1 MNSEESLHDQSD
13 DLLASTSISTLDLF
27 IRDLDE
33 RKGKIP
39 CCQEVI
45 DIQTSVENVLKS
57 LLLEVE
63 KENPVLKTTLI
74 NSGSFYEGTKVG
86 QPDEFD
92 YFVQLDYF
100 SEPEAILFDE
110 LPRSTVNVIP
120 SERGVRKLLKLTPSY
135 FQRYFGLTDGF
146 DWKTCVKAP
155 FVDILNDKAKG
166 FEAYGM
172 KVLAEDD
179 DDAGKVLER
188 HGPAYCLELEWAGGE
203 RYRGLKISVDLS
215 LAVKINFR
223 SSTMDLNLET
233 PAGKVLKSSLD
244 SLPYYFAVSAYRD
257 REFEVSPGCADGAD
271 GFRLRCSHS
280 CLEQALFRHFGPD
293 SGPSVCLRVLK
304 VLRDIS
310 VPNES
315 DDNTSQESEDDFKS
329 IVTPLRNVLSFDPWS
344 LMFDVFIRVSPYTRE
359 HNLYSKW
366 LSSYV
371 LKTLV
376 LFEWEQNPED
386 DQWNGSNLSERFL
399 NILNNLLLCLKQGWL
414 RSFFYNDYN
423 VLPNKDVNNLK
434 IYAINRITILHQ
446 WILSIRDASNY
457 RFEDCLEN
465 ILQELKL
472 SCQKMTLKYL
482 LCLGLEYYFHQEL
495 NQVIT
500 RTTEQQD
507 SMPFIPKFIF
517 CGIYIQDFVDKIAP
531 EEKLILLDLKSLKGP
546 VSWRKA
552 TELFKNIAG
561 TRMKGLENLP
571 SYDLWS
577 QEFKSAGTEIVKLL
591 EFLLNIFKEDIE
603 TLLNELSNLN
613 RQEPPVS

>member
-13 DLLASTSISTLDLF
+13 DLLASKSMSPLDLF

-63 KENPVLKTTLI
+63 KQNSVLKTTLI

-92 YFVQLDYF
+92 YFVELDYF
-100 SEPEAILFDE
+100 AEQEAILFDE

-120 SERGVRKLLKLTPSY
+120 SKLGVRKLLKLTPSY
-135 FQRYFGLTDGF
+135 FQRKFGFKTDGF

-155 FVDILNDKAKG
+155 FVEILNDKAKG

-172 KVLAEDD
+172 KVLAEHDNNE
-179 DDAGKVLER
+179 GKVLER

-203 RYRGLKISVDLS
+203 RYRGLKISIDLS

-223 SSTMDLNLET
+223 SSTMDLDLET

-244 SLPYYFAVSAYRD
+244 SLPYCFADSAYRD
-257 REFEVSPGCADGAD
+257 NEFEVSPGCADGAD

-315 DDNTSQESEDDFKS
+315 DDNTFQESIDDFES
-329 IVTPLRNVLSFDPWS
+329 IVTPLRNVLSFNPWS
-344 LMFDVFIRVSPYTRE
+344 LILMFLSMCHPTR
-359 HNLYSKW
+359 
-366 LSSYV
+366 
-371 LKTLV
+371 
-376 LFEWEQNPED
+376 
-386 DQWNGSNLSERFL
+386 
-399 NILNNLLLCLKQGWL
+399 
-414 RSFFYNDYN
+414 
-423 VLPNKDVNNLK
+423 
-434 IYAINRITILHQ
+434 
-446 WILSIRDASNY
+446 
-457 RFEDCLEN
+457 
-465 ILQELKL
+465 
-472 SCQKMTLKYL
+472 
-482 LCLGLEYYFHQEL
+482 
-495 NQVIT
+495 
-500 RTTEQQD
+500 
-507 SMPFIPKFIF
+507 
-517 CGIYIQDFVDKIAP
+517 
-531 EEKLILLDLKSLKGP
+531 
-546 VSWRKA
+546 
-552 TELFKNIAG
+552 
-561 TRMKGLENLP
+561 
-571 SYDLWS
+571 
-577 QEFKSAGTEIVKLL
+577 
-591 EFLLNIFKEDIE
+591 
-603 TLLNELSNLN
+603 
-613 RQEPPVS
+613 